1 MSTTGREQTPAPA
14 ASDVAASLREATF
27 VRLVS
32 DAAGDALAGTG
43 VLARALDAAGTPF
56 QASVV
61 APFADPDRTTE
72 ADVTVALGPGHSTGD
87 HTLSASPAA
96 TAFDIARELGAGADP
111 EAGPG
116 ADPVLALAGTLAGGD
131 ADGTVAEAAEQ
142 AGVERRPGIAVPVTD
157 LADGLAHTT
166 LVSGPFSGDE
176 ERARAT
182 LAALDL
188 GPEPDA
194 DDHRRLA
201 SLVALDVTEDTSPAA
216 ADAVA
221 RLLHPYVGG
230 PFETVGGY
238 ADVLDAV
245 ARDRPGVGIALALG
259 HESVH
264 DAALSAWRDHAT
276 RAHTAVAEATT
287 GRYDG
292 LFVARGDAMPV
303 GTVARLIAQFHA
315 PEAVTLVVTDGE
327 AAVRATDGRD
337 VADALRVATDAVGG
351 TTVGQGDRARAQFDV
366 PTSELIEAFR
376 EAV

>member
-1 MSTTGREQTPAPA
+1 MSTTGREQTSAPAP
-14 ASDVAASLREATF
+14 SDVAASLREATF

-32 DAAGDALAGTG
+32 DATGDALAGTG

-61 APFADPDRTTE
+61 GPFADPDRTTE
-72 ADVTVALGPGHSTGD
+72 ADATVALGPGHSTGD
-87 HTLSASPAA
+87 HTLSVSPAA
-96 TAFDIARELGAGADP
+96 TAFDIARELGS
-111 EAGPG
+111 G

-142 AGVERRPGIAVPVTD
+142 AGVERRPGVAVPVAD
-157 LADGLAHTT
+157 LVDGLAHTT

-176 ERARAT
+176 ARVQAM
-182 LAALDL
+182 LADLDL
-188 GPEPDA
+188 GTEPSG
-194 DDHRRLA
+194 DDHRRVA
-201 SLVALDVTEDTSPAA
+201 SLVALAVTEEMPPGA

-245 ARDRPGVGIALALG
+245 ARERPGVGIALALG

-264 DAALSAWRDHAT
+264 GAALSAWRDHAR

-303 GTVARLIAQFHA
+303 ATVARLIAQFHA

-327 AAVRATDGRD
+327 AAVRAVDGRD
-337 VADALRVATDAVGG
+337 VADAMRRATDAVGG
-351 TTVGQGDRARAQFDV
+351 TTVGRGDRARARFDV
-366 PTSELIEAFR
+366 PTSDLIEAFR